1 MEVFSLNRG
10 ITDFPA
16 PAERMKFY
24 YNAICFSVIILR
36 KLIKP

>member
-10 ITDFPA
+10 ITDLLLQQQI
-16 PAERMKFY
+16 KYY

-36 KLIKP
+36 RLIKP